1 MFSTDSVG
9 TNHRIVVVTGASKGI
24 GRHIALELGKQK
36 FNLILHYSSDLK
48 GVQSVC
54 HELEQINIKTAIV
67 QGDFSNSS
75 HITKMVK
82 EIRASAQEM
91 GGTGKIY
98 ALINNAGI
106 SLQNQ
111 TANASQDYIEKIF
124 SVNTLAPIGLTA
136 GLIDYISDG
145 GRIINI
151 TSICSR
157 SYIPGLS
164 IYGATKGAMESFTK
178 NLAMELAPRKILV
191 NAISP
196 GVTATETSSW
206 LQDKQVREIVAAGHP
221 LKDIGNSHDIAAA
234 VTYLLQESGRWISGQ
249 TITISGG
256 Q

>member
-1 MFSTDSVG
+1 MFSTDSEG
-9 TNHRIVVVTGASKGI
+9 TSNRIVVVTGASKGI
-24 GRHIALELGKQK
+24 GRRIALELGKQK

-54 HELEQINIKTAIV
+54 HELKQINVKTAII
-67 QGDFSNSS
+67 QCDFSKSP
-75 HITKMVK
+75 HMTKMVT
-82 EIRASAQEM
+82 EIRESAREM
-91 GGTGKIY
+91 GGSGKIY
-98 ALINNAGI
+98 ALVNNAGI
-106 SLQNQ
+106 SIQNQ
-111 TANASQDYIEKIF
+111 TASTSQEYIEKIF
-124 SVNTLAPIGLTA
+124 SVNTLAPIKLTA
-136 GLIDYISDG
+136 GLIEYISDG
-145 GRIINI
+145 GRIVNI

-206 LQDKQVREIVAAGHP
+206 LQDKQVRELVAAGHP
-221 LKDIGNSHDIAAA
+221 LRDIGNSHDIAAA
-234 VTYLLQESGRWISGQ
+234 VTYLLEESGRWVNGQ